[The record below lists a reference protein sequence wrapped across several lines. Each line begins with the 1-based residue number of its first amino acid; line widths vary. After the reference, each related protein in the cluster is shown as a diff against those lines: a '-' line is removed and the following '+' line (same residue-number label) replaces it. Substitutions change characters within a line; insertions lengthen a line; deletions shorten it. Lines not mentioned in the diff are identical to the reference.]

1 MAAILSLQEE
11 KAQLLNLWQ
20 WPNDSIIKRYL
31 YMWKTSLTEIIKN
44 EFGESRNICKDS
56 ADNYYEKPSRIK
68 KNSLAIE
75 RA

>member
-1 MAAILSLQEE
+1 
-11 KAQLLNLWQ
+11 
-20 WPNDSIIKRYL
+20 
-31 YMWKTSLTEIIKN
+31 MWKTSLTEIIKN

-75 RA
+75 RALRLPGRMI